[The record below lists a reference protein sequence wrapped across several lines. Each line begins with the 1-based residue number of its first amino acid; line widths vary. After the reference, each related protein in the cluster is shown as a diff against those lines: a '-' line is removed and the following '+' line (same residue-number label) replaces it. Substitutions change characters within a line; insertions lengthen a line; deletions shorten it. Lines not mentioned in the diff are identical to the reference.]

1 MITKITL
8 TIDINPETLECKIL
22 KQDTSTSTKKATKI
36 EEGVEPKIILEA
48 NKFILNQAAADLIG
62 VQPEDRVA
70 IRYKKIDKVLFP
82 VIGKQEAFKISSGNR
97 VTKGLSVSCRGVG
110 NEELSKYGST
120 FTLTSMKD
128 NPELFVMVGDT
139 DISESN
145 NNDIDTSTEDEAPEE
160 DINDITQQIDEND
173 SFNIDNDSFNI

>member
-8 TIDINPETLECKIL
+8 TIDINPETLKCKIL

-82 VIGKQEAFKISSGNR
+82 VIGKQEAFK
-97 VTKGLSVSCRGVG
+97 
-110 NEELSKYGST
+110 
-120 FTLTSMKD
+120 
-128 NPELFVMVGDT
+128 
-139 DISESN
+139 
-145 NNDIDTSTEDEAPEE
+145 
-160 DINDITQQIDEND
+160 
-173 SFNIDNDSFNI
+173 